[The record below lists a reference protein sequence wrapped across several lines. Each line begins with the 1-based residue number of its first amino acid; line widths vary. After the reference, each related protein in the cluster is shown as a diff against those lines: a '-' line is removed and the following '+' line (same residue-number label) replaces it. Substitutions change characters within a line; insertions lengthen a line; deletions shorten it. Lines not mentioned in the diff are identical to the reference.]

1 MWGFIRRLLAGKQ
14 IPMEPDPPNRL
25 PDAIRDV
32 IAGADRFELLSL
44 DPDGGSTR
52 EAGHFWGWRV
62 LGSVVVG
69 SPDRD
74 MLVSALEQGIAEN
87 GGWVAACF
95 IPRHGI
101 RASLGGSSV
110 NLVVCFECA
119 QVYIYLDD
127 KWSGSVLVTGSP
139 QPAFDRVLSAAGVQ
153 LAEQSDAEAR
163 STPDLDT

>member
-1 MWGFIRRLLAGKQ
+1 
-14 IPMEPDPPNRL
+14 MEPDPPNRL

-87 GGWVAACF
+87 GGVV
-95 IPRHGI
+95 I
-101 RASLGGSSV
+101 R
-110 NLVVCFECA
+110 
-119 QVYIYLDD
+119 
-127 KWSGSVLVTGSP
+127 
-139 QPAFDRVLSAAGVQ
+139 RVLHPPARHPGIAGWIIG
-153 LAEQSDAEAR
+153 QS
-163 STPDLDT
+163 SGLL